1 MFYGGYIPFGVFES
15 HGKGTKMR
23 GSFGHRGR
31 TLGGGFNLMLE
42 VCSRPCLEKSLL
54 TFAFLGVSGPNAER
68 HKLLARHSGI
78 LVFSIYRFQNHVPEK
93 HTRMGGVKL
102 MLEVCI
108 RPCREKFPFTLG
120 LWGVSGP
127 KAERHKLFSRYNG
140 ISMFFI
146 SLSRTMF
153 QKIYTD

>member
-1 MFYGGYIPFGVFES
+1 MRSDINFCHGIVGFSCFPFIVSRTMFQ
-15 HGKGTKMR
+15 K
-23 GSFGHRGR
+23 
-31 TLGGGFNLMLE
+31 NLMLE
-42 VCSRPCLEKSLL
+42 VCTRPCLEKSLL

-68 HKLLARHSGI
+68 HKLLSRHSGI

-140 ISMFFI
+140 ILVFSIF
-146 SLSRTMF
+146 RF
-153 QKIYTD
+153 QNHVPENIYG